1 MLIHAPYGGRAG
13 RKGAWKALVESVEEG
28 KVRSIGV
35 SNYGVKHLDEMEEYM
50 KELEEEG
57 GKGKG
62 GMVSVGQWEI
72 HPWLPRKDIVG
83 ELYHS
88 LKLEA
93 NCFPNLDDQAELIAM
108 SRMVQEAKHRRRSL
122 LTSRSWPEIR

>member
-1 MLIHAPYGGRAG
+1 MLLHAPYGGREG

-62 GMVSVGQWEI
+62 GVISVGQWEI
-72 HPWLPRKDIVG
+72 HPVRIG
-83 ELYHS
+83 EAYFCH
-88 LKLEA
+88 LELSRQSDVSREL
-93 NCFPNLDDQAELIAM
+93 CPNHPD
-108 SRMVQEAKHRRRSL
+108 KYL
-122 LTSRSWPEIR
+122 LTSHCLVDSSLRYRWYVA

>member
-1 MLIHAPYGGRAG
+1 MLLHAPYGGREG

-62 GMVSVGQWEI
+62 GVISVGQWEI
-72 HPWLPRKDIVG
+72 HPVRIG
-83 ELYHS
+83 EAYFLLSTS
-88 LKLEA
+88 L
-93 NCFPNLDDQAELIAM
+93 
-108 SRMVQEAKHRRRSL
+108 SQEFKVS
-122 LTSRSWPEIR
+122 